1 VSPGR
6 PVPLPGLVVALE
18 DVPPEG
24 LERPLDLSPEALAVL
39 VAEGEEEPPAFV
51 SALTGAL
58 RLRRL
63 GARLEVRGS
72 FQVGVTLACD
82 RCLAP
87 ASTVLTGEIEESL
100 YLAASD
106 EEEERPEDIL
116 AVRDGRVDLTGLL
129 AESFWLA
136 WPYRFICRPDCA
148 GLCLTCGADLNQGP
162 CGCRKPGPDLNF

>member
-1 VSPGR
+1 MI
-6 PVPLPGLVVALE
+6 PGLVVALE

-24 LERPLDLSPEALAVL
+24 LERPLDVSPDVLAAL

-58 RLRRL
+58 RLRLL

-82 RCLAP
+82 RCLALTS
-87 ASTVLTGEIEESL
+87 AVLTGEVEESL
-100 YLAASD
+100 HLAASD
-106 EEEERPEDIL
+106 EESREEAL
-116 AVRDGRVDLTGLL
+116 AVTDGRVDLAGLL

-148 GLCLTCGADLNQGP
+148 GLCPACGADLNQGP
-162 CGCRKPGPDLNF
+162 CGCAGPA